1 MTHRLFQVSV
11 SREESVYSDI
21 ILCPLEWTSDN
32 LTSNRNCKSSTGE
45 AVKDNQTIVIGAGI
59 GGLVSAALLSAR
71 GLSVTVIEKE
81 KVPGGKVRQL
91 NVEGAAVDAGP
102 TVFTMRSVI
111 DDIFEAAG
119 AVTSD
124 YLKLER
130 ADTLARHAWG
140 RDEQLDLFS
149 DPEKSADAIG
159 AFAGAKAARGFRS
172 FSAEAKR
179 IFDIL
184 DKPFLQNTKTY
195 PPGLMWRIGLWRV
208 KALLDIRPY
217 ESIWKVL
224 GEHFDDP
231 RLRQLFG
238 RYTTYCGS
246 SPFHTPAT
254 LMLISHVE
262 SQGVWKI
269 NGGMNALAH
278 AIETV
283 ARNNGARFRY
293 GDAVSE
299 IQTSHSKVSGVRL
312 ASGETISAQSVICN
326 ADPAALGSGLFGE
339 TAKSA
344 ARVTPSSKRS
354 LSAMV
359 WLAKTKTSGF
369 TLDHHNVFFSA
380 DYAAEFA
387 DIKTGKPPSEPT
399 VYVCALD
406 RGATDRPVGDAERR
420 QTPERLQIIVNAPA
434 NGDSKNYDIKER
446 ERCTSNMLKRLNACG
461 LELDDPLPHKLVTPN
476 DFSTLFPATGGALY
490 GRASHGWAASFL
502 RPGSRT
508 RIRGLYCAGGA
519 THPGAGVPMAALS
532 GRLAS
537 EAVIAD
543 RISTRWYHR
552 KDIAGGMSMRSA
564 MTEPMA

>member
-1 MTHRLFQVSV
+1 M
-11 SREESVYSDI
+11 
-21 ILCPLEWTSDN
+21 
-32 LTSNRNCKSSTGE
+32 
-45 AVKDNQTIVIGAGI
+45 KDNHTIVIGAGI
-59 GGLVSAALLSAR
+59 GGLVSAALLSAH
-71 GLSVTVIEKE
+71 GVSVTVIEKE
-81 KVPGGKVRQL
+81 KTPGGKVRQL
-91 NVEGAAVDAGP
+91 DVDGAAIDAGP
-102 TVFTMRSVI
+102 TVFTMRGVI
-111 DDIFEAAG
+111 DDIFKTAG
-119 AVTSD
+119 AVASD
-124 YLKLER
+124 HLTLER
-130 ADTLARHAWG
+130 ADTIARHAWNEN
-140 RDEQLDLFS
+140 EQLDLFA
-149 DPEKSADAIG
+149 DPAKSADAIG
-159 AFAGAKAARGFRS
+159 AFAGAKAAKGFRS

-184 DKPFLQNTKTY
+184 DKPLLQNTKTY

-254 LMLISHVE
+254 LMLIAHVE

-269 NGGMNALAH
+269 AGGMSALAH
-278 AIETV
+278 ALETV
-283 ARNNGARFRY
+283 ARKNGARFRY
-293 GDAVSE
+293 GEAVSD
-299 IQTSHSKVSGVRL
+299 IRVSYSRVSGVGL
-312 ASGETISAQSVICN
+312 ASGEALSAQSVICN
-326 ADPAALGSGLFGE
+326 ADPAALGSGLFGY

-344 ARVTPSSKRS
+344 VRATPTGKRS

-359 WLAKTKTSGF
+359 WLTKTKPSGF
-369 TLDHHNVFFSA
+369 ALDHHNVFFSS
-380 DYAAEFA
+380 DYEAEFT
-387 DIKTGKPPSEPT
+387 DIKAGRLPSEPT
-399 VYVCALD
+399 AYVCALD
-406 RGATDRPVGDAERR
+406 RGASSPPATG
-420 QTPERLQIIVNAPA
+420 PERLQIIVNAPA
-434 NGDSKNYDIKER
+434 NGDTNNYDMKER

-461 LELDDPLPHKLVTPN
+461 LELDNPLPHRLVTPN

-537 EAVIAD
+537 EAVLAD

-552 KDIAGGMSMRSA
+552 KAIAGGMSMRSA

>member
-1 MTHRLFQVSV
+1 M
-11 SREESVYSDI
+11 
-21 ILCPLEWTSDN
+21 
-32 LTSNRNCKSSTGE
+32 
-45 AVKDNQTIVIGAGI
+45 KDNQTIVIGAGI
-59 GGLVSAALLSAR
+59 GGLVSAALLSTR
-71 GLSVTVIEKE
+71 GVSVTVFEKE
-81 KVPGGKVRQL
+81 KTPGGKVRQL
-91 NVEGAAVDAGP
+91 DVEGAAIDAGP
-102 TVFTMRSVI
+102 TVFTMRGVI
-111 DDIFEAAG
+111 DDIFESAG

-124 YLKLER
+124 YLTLER
-130 ADTLARHAWG
+130 ADTLARHAWD
-140 RDEQLDLFS
+140 RDEQLDLFA
-149 DPEKSADAIG
+149 DPEKSVDAIG
-159 AFAGAKAARGFRS
+159 AFAGAKAADGFRS

-184 DKPFLQNTKTY
+184 DQPFLQNTKTY

-254 LMLISHVE
+254 LMLIAHVE

-269 NGGMNALAH
+269 TGGMNALAH
-278 AIETV
+278 ALAAV
-283 ARNNGARFRY
+283 AEKNGARFRY
-293 GDAVSE
+293 GEAVSE
-299 IQTSHSKVSGVRL
+299 IQASQSKVSGVTL
-312 ASGETISAQSVICN
+312 ASGENIPAQSVICN

-339 TAKSA
+339 KAQSA
-344 ARVTPSSKRS
+344 VRATPAGKRS

-359 WLAKTKTSGF
+359 WLAKTQTSGF
-369 TLDHHNVFFSA
+369 ALDHHNVFFSS
-380 DYAAEFA
+380 DYPAEFT
-387 DIKTGKPPSEPT
+387 DINAGSPPSNPT
-399 VYVCALD
+399 AYVCALD
-406 RGATDRPVGDAERR
+406 RGATDAPAGGV
-420 QTPERLQIIVNAPA
+420 ERLQIIVNAPA
-434 NGDSKNYDIKER
+434 NGDTKNYDIKER
-446 ERCTSNMLKRLNACG
+446 ERCTSNMLKRLSACG

-543 RISTRWYHR
+543 HISTRWYHR
-552 KDIAGGMSMRSA
+552 KDTAGGMSMRSA

>member
-1 MTHRLFQVSV
+1 M
-11 SREESVYSDI
+11 
-21 ILCPLEWTSDN
+21 
-32 LTSNRNCKSSTGE
+32 
-45 AVKDNQTIVIGAGI
+45 KDNQTIVIGAGI

-71 GLSVTVIEKE
+71 GVSVTVLEKE
-81 KVPGGKVRQL
+81 KAPGGKIRRLDVD
-91 NVEGAAVDAGP
+91 GSAIDAGP
-102 TVFTMRSVI
+102 TVFTMRGVI

-130 ADTLARHAWG
+130 ADTLARHAW
-140 RDEQLDLFS
+140 DHNEQLDLFA
-149 DPEKSADAIG
+149 DPEKSTDAIG
-159 AFAGAKAARGFRS
+159 QFAGAKAARGFRS

-184 DKPFLQNTKTY
+184 DQPFLQNTRTY
-195 PPGLMWRIGLWRV
+195 PPGLMWRIGLWRL

-246 SPFHTPAT
+246 SPLHTPAT
-254 LMLISHVE
+254 LMLIAHVE

-269 NGGMNALAH
+269 TGGMSALAH
-278 AIETV
+278 ALETV
-283 ARNNGARFRY
+283 AQKNGARFRY
-293 GDAVSE
+293 GEAVAD
-299 IQTSHSKVSGVRL
+299 IQASGSKVSGVTL
-312 ASGETISAQSVICN
+312 ATGENIPAQSVICN
-326 ADPAALGSGLFGE
+326 ADPAALGSGLFGQA
-339 TAKSA
+339 AKSSV
-344 ARVTPSSKRS
+344 RPTPSGKRS

-359 WLAKTKTSGF
+359 WLAKTKTRGF
-369 TLDHHNVFFSA
+369 ALDHHNVFFSS
-380 DYAAEFA
+380 DYPAEFA
-387 DIKTGKPPSEPT
+387 DIKAGSPPSEPT
-399 VYVCALD
+399 AYVCALD
-406 RGATDRPVGDAERR
+406 RGETDALTGA
-420 QTPERLQIIVNAPA
+420 PERLQIIVNAPA
-434 NGDSKNYDIKER
+434 NGDTENYDIKER

-461 LELDDPLPHKLVTPN
+461 LELDDPLPHRLVTPN